1 MKKILMTQVLTGNG
15 RTVFD
20 GLFTKNGRPA
30 SIEVEVDKAGTVIT
44 IHYDKPDLDKQPKDC
59 GISEEEIDR
68 ECAKHYDC
76 TDCPLFDYCEDEE
89 DYDDE

>member
-44 IHYDKPDLDKQPKDC
+44 IHYDKPDLDKD
-59 GISEEEIDR
+59 
-68 ECAKHYDC
+68 
-76 TDCPLFDYCEDEE
+76 
-89 DYDDE
+89 